1 MSCSSQGIA
10 QTVRQPYELIML
22 LIGHFQGPT
31 ELQVNSWW
39 KLNNLWL
46 TNSLKQRTIFSKA
59 QWIFFNVC
67 FGNAFISKKK
77 KWFWT
82 GLLMMSCCTQETFP
96 TVRWPCKPII
106 FSIRHFDDPT
116 EVQLTVCEKLL
127 VSNQWAVSK
136 CGRNL
141 SKPQW
146 NFFECLNSK
155 FIHFEKTLCKGA
167 SWWCHGEFWNL
178 KNCLWKSP

>member
-46 TNSLKQRTIFSKA
+46 TVWNSGLFFLKHNEFFSMFVSEMHSF
-59 QWIFFNVC
+59 Q
-67 FGNAFISKKK
+67 KKK

-106 FSIRHFDDPT
+106 FSIWHFDDPT

-136 CGRNL
+136 CRRNL

-155 FIHFEKTLCKGA
+155 FIHFEKTVCKGA
-167 SWWCHGEFWNL
+167 SWWCHGEFRNL